1 MRKADFVEW
10 DKGHGR
16 IERRAVW
23 AVGAGELGPYLEREL
38 RWPGVRQ
45 VGWVRRSSRPA
56 HASGWR
62 QDKLSTWV
70 SSLDGAKAGPKE
82 IAKGLRG
89 HWAIENGVHWV
100 RDVWVRDVTMDEDRL
115 HGRAIGL
122 VLAAVRNTAINLI
135 RGLGYA
141 FIPDGRRELSA
152 RPQHGVTLLTRLSER

>member
-23 AVGAGELGPYLEREL
+23 VVGAGELGPYLEREL

-45 VGWVRRSSRPA
+45 VGWIRRSRRPS
-56 HASGWR
+56 HALAWQ

-70 SSLDGAKAGPKE
+70 SSLDGAKAGPAE
-82 IAKGLRG
+82 VAEVLRG

-100 RDVWVRDVTMDEDRL
+100 RDVSMDEDRL

-122 VLAAVRNTAINLI
+122 VLAAVRNTAIDLI
-135 RGLGYA
+135 RGMGYA